1 MKPFLKTLSIAA
13 FALTLTAT
21 LTACETVE
29 GLKNDISDIDFGSI
43 ADFSTASSVQEEQHA
58 NFLVDGNCPSIQI
71 VEDLG
76 RLYEFN
82 AGQSMKSSNLVSSVK
97 MEEAQ
102 STCEFGN
109 RSVTV
114 DLKLAFDGKLGPK
127 GRRSSTEKPAFTYPF
142 FVAVTTDSGKILAK
156 EIFAA
161 SMTYSASQNEQLYFE
176 TLRQIIPAD
185 SRAQGSRYKIMV
197 GFQLAEKQL
206 AYNRTLI
213 EAETLAAQKLEM
225 ERLAAE
231 KAAIEQAEIAAKMAK
246 DSGNVTQ
253 SAIEEGKVIIEK
265 TSTVTAPAPKVERA
279 GPFDIFK
286 TDNN

>member
-1 MKPFLKTLSIAA
+1 MKPFLKTLGIAA
-13 FALTLTAT
+13 FAMTLS
-21 LTACETVE
+21 ACETVE
-29 GLKNDISDIDFGSI
+29 GIKRDISDIDFGN
-43 ADFSTASSVQEEQHA
+43 FSTASSVQEETHA
-58 NFLVDGNCPSIQI
+58 DFLVDGNCPSVQI

-76 RLYEFN
+76 RLHEFN
-82 AGQSMKSSNLVSSVK
+82 AGQSMKSSNLVSSVT
-97 MEEAQ
+97 MEEAN
-102 STCEFGN
+102 STCSYGN

-127 GRRSSTEKPAFTYPF
+127 GRRSSSEQSSFTYPF
-142 FVAVTTDSGKILAK
+142 FVAVTSDSGKILAK

-161 SMTYSASQNEQLYFE
+161 SMTYGQGQNEQLYHE

-206 AYNRTLI
+206 AYNRKLI
-213 EAETLAAQKLEM
+213 EAEQIAAAKLEA

-231 KAAIEQAEIAAKMAK
+231 KAAAEKAEMEAKMAK
-246 DSGNVTQ
+246 ESGG
-253 SAIEEGKVIIEK
+253 AITMNKSENAEVV
-265 TSTVTAPAPKVERA
+265 VTAPKEERA

>member
-1 MKPFLKTLSIAA
+1 MKPFVRILSITA
-13 FALTLTAT
+13 FALT

-29 GLKNDISDIDFGSI
+29 GIKRDISDINFDN
-43 ADFSTASSVQEEQHA
+43 FSTASSVSEDSRA
-58 NFLVDGNCPSIQI
+58 DFLVDGNCPDIQI

-82 AGQSMKSSNLVSSVK
+82 AGQSMKSSNLVSSVE
-97 MEEAQ
+97 MQEAN
-102 STCEFGN
+102 STCSYGN

-127 GRRSSTEKPAFTYPF
+127 GRRSSSEKPFFTYPF
-142 FVAVTTDSGKILAK
+142 FVAVTSSSGKILAK

-161 SMTYSASQNEQLYFE
+161 SMTYNQGQNEQLYHE

-185 SRAQGSRYKIMV
+185 SRTQGARYKIMV

-213 EAETLAAQKLEM
+213 EAERVAAEKLEM

-231 KAAIEQAEIAAKMAK
+231 KAAAEKAEMEAKMAK
-246 DSGNVTQ
+246 QSGG
-253 SAIEEGKVIIEK
+253 AIKEATEEGKIMIEQ
-265 TSTVTAPAPKVERA
+265 TTATAPAPAAERA

-286 TDNN
+286 TDN